1 MSLDTISPA
10 KTPAASPVDFVP
22 GDESRQPED
31 GTALCL
37 SGGGYR
43 AMLFHTGALWRLNE
57 MGLLMKI
64 ARYSSVSGGSIT
76 SATLALNWTKLGF
89 DAEDR
94 AQQFQGQLVQPIRN
108 LASRTIDMSS
118 VLGGIIGGGVAHKVA
133 EAYKKYLFGDATL
146 QDLPDTPRFVFNAT
160 NVQSKA
166 LWRFSKPYMRDWRV
180 GEVRNPK
187 IPLATAVGASSACP
201 PFLSPVELDLQ
212 DSDFVPGSGAELQKP
227 PYTTQVILTD
237 GGVYDNLGLE
247 TAWKRYTTVLVSDGG
262 GMAAFEPD
270 PKRDWAQ
277 HTYRVMNLL
286 DDQVR
291 SLRKRQI
298 ISGFKQGDRK
308 GAYWSTWTD
317 IREYALQDALPC
329 DLART
334 RELAAT
340 PTRLKAID
348 ARLQERIINWGYAA
362 CDAGIRKYG
371 GVMNAPSPQF
381 PYSGGIEYM

>member
-1 MSLDTISPA
+1 MSLDTI
-10 KTPAASPVDFVP
+10 KWEMVPAASPVDFVP
-22 GDESRQPED
+22 GDECRQPED
-31 GTALCL
+31 GLALCL

-57 MGLLMKI
+57 MGLLVKM

-76 SATLALNWTKLGF
+76 SAALALNWTKLGF
-89 DAEDR
+89 DPEGR
-94 AQQFQGQLVQPIRN
+94 AQQFEVQLVQPIRN
-108 LASRTIDMSS
+108 LASRTIDTSS
-118 VLGGIIGGGVAHKVA
+118 ILGGILGGGIAHKVA
-133 EAYKKYLFGDATL
+133 EAYKKYLFGEATL
-146 QDLPDTPRFVFNAT
+146 QDLPDVPRFVFNAT

-187 IPLATAVGASSACP
+187 IPLATAVGASSAFP

-212 DSDFVPGSGAELQKP
+212 NSDFVPGSGAELQKP
-227 PYTTQVILTD
+227 PYTTQAILTD

-262 GMAAFEPD
+262 GLTAFEPD

-277 HTYRVMNLL
+277 HTYRVMTLL

-298 ISGFKQGDRK
+298 ISGFKDGDRK

-317 IREYALQDALPC
+317 IREFGLPDALPC
-329 DLART
+329 DPAKT
-334 RELAAT
+334 QELAGT
-340 PTRLKAID
+340 PTRLKAMD

-362 CDAGIRKYG
+362 CDAAVRRF
-371 GVMNAPSPQF
+371 GVVTSAPAPQF
-381 PYSGGIEYM
+381 PYRGGVE